1 LKPLF
6 PWLEH
11 AGLANPWFFLGLF
24 LAASFLMIWRLEAMA
39 AGGFEATA
47 LGTLVMP
54 YCTGMGNL
62 VFVAVLV
69 QQGGPGTEVVTNCLV
84 NNVTNLTLLVGLP
97 LALWGGRDASP
108 ALRSAQGEGGPR
120 RPGLATSLSGRPRPH
135 DRAVFLTL
143 GAVLLFT
150 GVAWAVTW
158 RKQIGFPGGVL
169 LVALFFL
176 WQAFH
181 VFEVLQA
188 NRNQKRFIGPM
199 LAVDL
204 LLLAVCSY
212 AIYVST
218 AWLVAWVSRIQTG
231 LISVKYLGWL
241 SGWLDVLPNAVLAFY
256 YGWRRQPQVVYTSQI
271 GDGHI
276 CIPLCLG
283 LFALCRP
290 IIVPAFFGLG
300 VLLLCA
306 AAFLHLVSIRLWGTL
321 PRGIGWL
328 LTAAYLLFLYEGL
341 WK

>member
-1 LKPLF
+1 
-6 PWLEH
+6 
-11 AGLANPWFFLGLF
+11 
-24 LAASFLMIWRLEAMA
+24 MIWRLEAMA

-62 VFVAVLV
+62 VFVAVLL
-69 QQGGPGTEVVTNCLV
+69 QQGGPGTDVVTNCLV

-97 LALWGGRDASP
+97 LALWGTTGRDASP
-108 ALRSAQGEGGPR
+108 R
-120 RPGLATSLSGRPRPH
+120 RPGPAANPADRPRPH

-150 GVAWAVTW
+150 GAAWVVTSH
-158 RKQIGFPGGVL
+158 KQIGFSGGVL

-188 NRNQKRFIGPM
+188 NRNQKRFIGLM

-231 LISVKYLGWL
+231 WISVKHLGWL

-290 IIVPAFFGLG
+290 IIVPAFFGMG

-306 AAFLHLVSIRLWGTL
+306 AALLHLACIRLWGTL

>member
-11 AGLANPWFFLGLF
+11 AGLANPWFLLGLF

-39 AGGFEATA
+39 AEGFEGTA

-62 VFVAVLV
+62 IFVVVLI
-69 QQGGPGTEVVTNCLV
+69 QQGGPGADVVTNCLV

-97 LALWGGRDASP
+97 LALWGVGRDDS
-108 ALRSAQGEGGPR
+108 PR
-120 RPGLATSLSGRPRPH
+120 RPEPVEKPVLWPH
-135 DRAVFLTL
+135 PPYQDVVLTL

-150 GVAWAVTW
+150 GAAWAVT
-158 RKQIGFPGGVL
+158 RQSRIGLTGGVI
-169 LVALFFL
+169 LVALFLF

-181 VFEVLQA
+181 VVEVLRA
-188 NRNQKRFIGPM
+188 NRDHKRFIGPM
-199 LAVDL
+199 LAVNL
-204 LLLAVCSY
+204 LLLMVCSY

-218 AWLVAWVSRIQTG
+218 AWLVAWVTSIKTG
-231 LISVKYLGWL
+231 WISVKYLGWL

-290 IIVPAFFGLG
+290 IVVPPFFDLG
-300 VLLLCA
+300 VLLLCFA
-306 AAFLHLVSIRLWGTL
+306 ALLHLICIRRWGSL

-328 LTAAYLLFLYEGL
+328 LTCAYLLFLYEGL
-341 WK
+341 GK